1 MKTIPI
7 RSISL
12 TCALSTVILFLV
24 ALLSSGSRAES
35 ADPPKKKDLTKKAF
49 SFVQMCD
56 TQLGMGG
63 YEHDVMTF
71 NLAVKQ
77 INAMNPDFVV
87 ICGDLVQTANENSV
101 ADFNEIR
108 AKFTLP
114 CYCAPGN
121 HDVGNEPTP
130 ESLKRYRE
138 KVGEDYYAV
147 EHKGYTLVIA
157 NTQLWKAPVEGES
170 EAHDA
175 WFRKTLEAAGAK
187 GSPVIVVVH
196 YPLFLKTLDEKESYY
211 NLPLEKRKEILALCE
226 KNGVVAFLAGHTH
239 KQITNEYKGIQLV
252 NGETTSKNFD
262 KRPMGFRLWN
272 VADENGLRHQFVPL
286 KGMPEVPA
294 EE

>member
-1 MKTIPI
+1 
-7 RSISL
+7 
-12 TCALSTVILFLV
+12 
-24 ALLSSGSRAES
+24 
-35 ADPPKKKDLTKKAF
+35 
-49 SFVQMCD
+49 MCD

-77 INAMNPDFVV
+77 INEMLPDFVV
-87 ICGDLVQTANENSV
+87 ICGDLVQTANDESI

-121 HDVGNEPTP
+121 HDVGNQPTE

-138 KVGEDYYAV
+138 KIGEDYYSI
-147 EHKGYTLVIA
+147 EHKGYTIVIA
-157 NTQLWKAPVEGES
+157 NSQLWKVEVEVES
-170 EAHDA
+170 EKHDA
-175 WFRKTLEAAGAK
+175 WFRKTLEEARTK
-187 GSPVIVVVH
+187 DSPVIVAVH
-196 YPLFLKTLDEKESYY
+196 YPIYLKNPDEEENYY

-226 KNGVVAFLAGHTH
+226 ENGVVAFLAGHTH
-239 KQITNEYKGIQLV
+239 KHITNEYKGIQLV

-272 VADENGLRHQFVPL
+272 VGDKEGLRHRFVPL
-286 KGMPEVPA
+286 EGMPEPEPA
-294 EE
+294 E

>member
-1 MKTIPI
+1 MKSKFF
-7 RSISL
+7 RSL
-12 TCALSTVILFLV
+12 PLVCALFVVVAVLLGLF
-24 ALLSSGSRAES
+24 GSRGL
-35 ADPPKKKDLTKKAF
+35 ADSTGSSKKAEPF
-49 SFVQMCD
+49 TFVQMCD

-77 INAMNPDFVV
+77 INEMLPDFVV
-87 ICGDLVQTANENSV
+87 ICGDLVQTANDESI

-121 HDVGNEPTP
+121 HDVGNKPTE

-138 KVGEDYYAV
+138 KIGEDYYSI
-147 EHKGYTLVIA
+147 EHKGYTIVIA
-157 NTQLWKAPVEGES
+157 NSQLWKVEVEVES
-170 EAHDA
+170 EKHDA
-175 WFRKTLEAAGAK
+175 WFRKTLEEARTK
-187 GSPVIVVVH
+187 DSPVIVAVH
-196 YPLFLKTLDEKESYY
+196 YPIYLKNPDEEENYY

-226 KNGVVAFLAGHTH
+226 ENGVVAFLAGHTH

-272 VADENGLRHQFVPL
+272 VGDAEGLRHRFVPL
-286 KGMPEVPA
+286 EGMPEPEPA
-294 EE
+294 E